1 LRTPPPPPLVAQI
14 EILRKDKMVKENKNA
29 KWKQQMLSSIE
40 SKNVKMA
47 SPNIEIANLKHVL
60 MAWSPQKLGNGKCKG
75 RMWH

>member
-1 LRTPPPPPLVAQI
+1 
-14 EILRKDKMVKENKNA
+14 
-29 KWKQQMLSSIE
+29 MLSSIE

-60 MAWSPQKLGNGKCKG
+60 MAWSPQKLGNGKWKG